1 MNDPII
7 RYFGWSSLS
16 IETPDGALFFDPF
29 FRHYCGAQWFDLD
42 DYLHAKYICVTH
54 GHEEHFLDVPV
65 VAKRTGATVIGPKSV
80 TDFLA
85 WRSRLPRETLV
96 TVDTEAAVA
105 LPGFKVSSFRWK
117 HRDINLVKALSKA
130 VFHGN
135 ATQLSWAWSSATN
148 APFYCP
154 YTGYHVELP
163 GGLTVLNYNEGFNSK
178 MTDAEITALGKRFRT
193 DVLLAGMQLDF
204 TADIARGVQAL
215 QPKIVVLYPPHDKFH
230 AMMGVGS
237 RPWAEFAAAASAA
250 LPSAK
255 VVIAD
260 PGFVMN
266 AATGEVLQPRHSAK
280 IAA

>member
-1 MNDPII
+1 MLQMSGGRVLEEEIDSELLLSKLQGQGSALEHVNLSYLGLDDAALARVAAVMRSSSAFANVKQIWLGSN
-7 RYFGWSSLS
+7 RLSSLGDLPLPPCLKGLWLFS
-16 IETPDGALFFDPF
+16 NLLNSHAAL
-29 FRHYCGAQWFDLD
+29 
-42 DYLHAKYICVTH
+42 
-54 GHEEHFLDVPV
+54 
-65 VAKRTGATVIGPKSV
+65 
-80 TDFLA
+80 
-85 WRSRLPRETLV
+85 
-96 TVDTEAAVA
+96 
-105 LPGFKVSSFRWK
+105 
-117 HRDINLVKALSKA
+117 
-130 VFHGN
+130 
-135 ATQLSWAWSSATN
+135 
-148 APFYCP
+148 
-154 YTGYHVELP
+154 
-163 GGLTVLNYNEGFNSK
+163 
-178 MTDAEITALGKRFRT
+178 